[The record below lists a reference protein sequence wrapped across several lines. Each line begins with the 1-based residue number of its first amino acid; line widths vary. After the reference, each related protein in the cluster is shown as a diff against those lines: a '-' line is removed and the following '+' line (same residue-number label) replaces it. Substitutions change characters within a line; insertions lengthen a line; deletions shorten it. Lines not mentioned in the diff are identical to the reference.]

1 MQDHPGVAQ
10 HYTHGG
16 LLDAIRAGVAALGK
30 TTDKINVDDLAPV
43 DEFHIGGRKASVEF
57 FGQLDFS
64 ATHHVLDVGCGLGG
78 PARFAATRYGCR
90 VTGIDLTPE
99 YVETG
104 KVLCQWTS
112 LDDLVSL
119 HQGSALSMPFLD
131 RAFDGAYMMHVGM
144 NISDKAKLCSEVHR
158 TLQSGSL
165 FGIYDIMQIGDGDLT
180 YPVPWATTADTSV
193 VSSAEQY
200 KSALRDAGFAV
211 VVERNRRGF
220 ALAFFEELRARTAAS
235 GPPPL
240 GLQVL
245 MGASAPVKI
254 QNMIANIAAG
264 RIAPVE
270 VIARK
275 VIE

>member
-1 MQDHPGVAQ
+1 MQDQSVRQ
-10 HYTHGG
+10 HYTHGR
-16 LLDAIRAGVAALGK
+16 LLDAIRAGVSALGK
-30 TTDKINVDDLAPV
+30 TSATVNVDDLAPV

-57 FGQLDFS
+57 FDQLHFS
-64 ATHHVLDVGCGLGG
+64 SVQNVLDVGCGLGG
-78 PARFAATRYGCR
+78 PARFAASRYGCR
-90 VTGIDLTPE
+90 VTGIDLTSE

-104 KVLCQWTS
+104 KVLCQWTG
-112 LDDLVSL
+112 LDDRVSL

-131 RAFDGAYMMHVGM
+131 SAFDGAYMMHVGM
-144 NISDKAKLCSEVHR
+144 NISDKPKLCSEVQR
-158 TLQSGSL
+158 TLRTGSL
-165 FGIYDIMQIGDGDLT
+165 FGIYDIMRIGEGELT

-193 VSSAEQY
+193 VAAPEQY
-200 KSALRDAGFAV
+200 KAALRDAGFAF
-211 VVERNRRGF
+211 VVERNRRDF

-245 MGASAPVKI
+245 MGASAAQKI
-254 QNMIANIAAG
+254 QNMIANISAG

-275 VIE
+275 Q